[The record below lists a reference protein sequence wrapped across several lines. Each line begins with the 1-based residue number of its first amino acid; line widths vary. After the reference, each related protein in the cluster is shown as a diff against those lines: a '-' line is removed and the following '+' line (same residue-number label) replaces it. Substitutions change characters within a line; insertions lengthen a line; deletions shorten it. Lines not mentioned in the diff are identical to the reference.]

1 MRGQNTAKVDD
12 DDLLPDYDLSKL
24 RLVKRGPGY
33 AKRRN
38 MGVEQMVRVTLDP
51 DVASVFDNDKAVN
64 EALCTMN
71 RVLEATAE

>member
-1 MRGQNTAKVDD
+1 MKRKNTAKVDD

-33 AKRRN
+33 AKRQN
-38 MGVEQMVRVTLDP
+38 VNDEQVVRVTLDP
-51 DVASVFDNDKAVN
+51 DVANVFDNDKAVN
-64 EALCTMN
+64 EALRTMI